1 MGSYHFY
8 WISLIPT
15 FCWDFK
21 FANHGSFGCMA
32 DDHEPCEHSPPWS
45 WVPGKGLY
53 TNSSEG
59 APGSR
64 SRLTH
69 VTMQRVS
76 LSCSCQP
83 WTWMWTPLGTKQIC
97 LPFQATQGSQ
107 GHLTQVDGETVCPH
121 LPLRWLCSEVKARPV
136 SISWKNSHSAPAEP
150 THEDPVRVYR
160 ACGALTHTRCW
171 WRMLGTLPYFLLWI
185 YYFLLLKYFLQ
196 SVKFGSS
203 QNLNLY
209 VLFLNVLRVDTW
221 K

>member
-1 MGSYHFY
+1 MGYYHFY

-15 FCWDFK
+15 FFWDFK

-69 VTMQRVS
+69 VTVQRVS

-97 LPFQATQGSQ
+97 LPFQATQASQ
-107 GHLTQVDGETVCPH
+107 GHLTQADGETVCPIFH
-121 LPLRWLCSEVKARPV
+121 QDGFAQMWRLGLWASVGRTLILPLQTPPMRTP
-136 SISWKNSHSAPAEP
+136 
-150 THEDPVRVYR
+150 
-160 ACGALTHTRCW
+160 
-171 WRMLGTLPYFLLWI
+171 
-185 YYFLLLKYFLQ
+185 
-196 SVKFGSS
+196 
-203 QNLNLY
+203 
-209 VLFLNVLRVDTW
+209 
-221 K
+221 

>member
-1 MGSYHFY
+1 MTMNPVSTALPGPGSLGRAYIQTH
-8 WISLIPT
+8 P
-15 FCWDFK
+15 
-21 FANHGSFGCMA
+21 
-32 DDHEPCEHSPPWS
+32 
-45 WVPGKGLY
+45 KGLL
-53 TNSSEG
+53 G
-59 APGSR
+59 AGLAWLMSR
-64 SRLTH
+64 C
-69 VTMQRVS
+69 RVS